1 MVYGIHSWILFLDGD
16 STIVCDNGS
25 YSLKVGFAGEHLPR
39 LLIPTKH
46 GKQRKE
52 VSDHFCKI
60 QNLINIHLRYF

>member
-1 MVYGIHSWILFLDGD
+1 MVYDIYSWISFLDGD

-25 YSLKVGFAGEHLPR
+25 YSLKVGFAGEHSPR
-39 LLIPTKH
+39 ILIPTKH

-60 QNLINIHLRYF
+60 QNLFNIHLKYF